1 MITVPAVS
9 EAPAVTRGTSLP
21 SRFVTWWPS
30 HLPLRAPRTMTAI
43 GMTDAVKATTNP
55 HSSVFQMFSV
65 AAATA
70 NGSKITQTHG
80 ASTSV
85 APRATFLIKSPRDPS
100 VTLQTSLRS
109 VAQRES
115 SYRLESWVFR
125 RTLDTCVSTVLTL
138 MNSSDAI
145 SL

>member
-1 MITVPAVS
+1 M
-9 EAPAVTRGTSLP
+9 
-21 SRFVTWWPS
+21 
-30 HLPLRAPRTMTAI
+30 
-43 GMTDAVKATTNP
+43 ATTNP
-55 HSSVFQMFSV
+55 HSSVFQNPSD

-85 APRATFLIKSPRDPS
+85 APRATFLIKAP
-100 VTLQTSLRS
+100 QTSLRS

-125 RTLDTCVSTVLTL
+125 RTLDTCVSTVFTL